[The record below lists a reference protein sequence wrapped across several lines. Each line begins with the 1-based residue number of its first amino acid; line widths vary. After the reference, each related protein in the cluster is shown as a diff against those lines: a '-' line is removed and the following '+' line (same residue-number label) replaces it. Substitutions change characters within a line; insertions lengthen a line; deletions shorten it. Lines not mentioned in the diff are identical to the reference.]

1 MSDSIKWLTIDVLNT
16 IFKKYPLYSQEN
28 EKDKKVVLEIFI
40 PHQNMY
46 WLILEGNREN
56 DDFIFFGYC
65 KITYAEYGYV
75 SFNELSHLPYDI
87 QYIHHSI
94 PISLEELKRK
104 YNND

>member
-1 MSDSIKWLTIDVLNT
+1 MNSIKLLDKKKLDSI
-16 IFKKYPLYSQEN
+16 FKDYPLYSQEHM
-28 EKDKKVVLEIFI
+28 EDKKVILEIFI

-46 WLILEGNREN
+46 WLILEGNHEN

-75 SFNELSHLPYDI
+75 SFNELSNLPYDI
-87 QYIHHSI
+87 QYIRHSK
-94 PISLEELKRK
+94 PISLEELKCK